1 MKNWKNHVLKAGRH
15 VINGVWM
22 EPISRIRVSSKHVD
36 GALPAGIDALG
47 WIIALCYLH
56 KLNSD
61 RFSSLSIRLHT

>member
-1 MKNWKNHVLKAGRH
+1 
-15 VINGVWM
+15 M